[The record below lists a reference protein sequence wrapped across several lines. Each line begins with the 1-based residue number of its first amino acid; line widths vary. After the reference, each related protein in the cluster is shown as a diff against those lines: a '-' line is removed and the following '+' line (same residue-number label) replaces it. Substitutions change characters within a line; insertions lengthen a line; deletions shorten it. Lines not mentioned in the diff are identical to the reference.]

1 MRRTKIVATLGP
13 SSQDEET
20 LRRMLDAGLD
30 VARLNFS
37 HGTHESHREMCELVR
52 RLAPNYTR
60 GIGIMVDLQGPKI
73 RIGEVGPAGEHRQV
87 RLEEGTPFLLTTR
100 PVEGNEHQVS
110 TTYEYLPQDVKAG
123 DCVYVADGTIELEVQ
138 RVDGPDVHC
147 IVLHGGFLSDH
158 KGINLPGVP
167 ISAPTL
173 TEKDLEDL
181 AFALTLDIDFIALS
195 FVRRARDIALLREK
209 IAAAGRDIAIVAK
222 IERREAL
229 DEFSEILHATDA
241 VMLARGDLGVEVPL
255 AQVPQIQKS
264 VIHQCNDLGI
274 PVITATQMLESM
286 TFSTRPT
293 RAEVSD
299 VANAVHE
306 GTDALMLSA
315 ETASGDFPVE
325 AVRTMAAIAAEA
337 DAALAQDPPH
347 VRITRMRTSGVR
359 KGRGAFGDAIGQ
371 AACRTAEV
379 VEATRI
385 VCLTRLGN
393 TAALIAR
400 YRPGVPITAI
410 TLSEEA
416 RRRCAMIWG
425 VEAVLAIEPISTD
438 ELGAVVDE
446 VLLSNGLSAPNDT
459 VIIAGGMPL
468 AMQTRTNMLKIHTV
482 GESASPTP
490 S

>member
-1 MRRTKIVATLGP
+1 M
-13 SSQDEET
+13 
-20 LRRMLDAGLD
+20 D

-37 HGTHESHREMCELVR
+37 HGTHEGHRETCNLVR
-52 RLAPNYTR
+52 KLAVNYTR
-60 GIGIMVDLQGPKI
+60 SIGVMVDLQGPKI
-73 RIGEVGPAGEHRQV
+73 RTGEIGPPGEHRQV

-100 PVEGNEHQVS
+100 PIEGDATQVS
-110 TTYEYLPQDVKAG
+110 TTYEHLPQDVKAG
-123 DCVYVADGTIELEVQ
+123 DCIFLADGTIELEVQ

-181 AFALTLDIDFIALS
+181 AFALTLDVDFIALS
-195 FVRRARDIALLREK
+195 FVRRASDIEMLREK
-209 IAAAGRDIAIVAK
+209 IVAAGRDIAIVAK

-229 DEFSEILHATDA
+229 DEFSEILNATDA
-241 VMLARGDLGVEVPL
+241 VMLARGDLGVEMPL
-255 AQVPQIQKS
+255 TRVPQIQKS
-264 VIHQCNDLGI
+264 VINQCNDLGI

-293 RAEVSD
+293 RAEAAD
-299 VANAVHE
+299 VANAVYE

-315 ETASGDFPVE
+315 ETASGDFPVD
-325 AVRTMAAIAAEA
+325 AVRIMAAIAAES

-379 VEATRI
+379 VEASRI
-385 VCLTRLGN
+385 VCFTRQGN

-400 YRPGVPITAI
+400 YRPGIPITAI

-416 RRRCAMIWG
+416 SRRCAMIWG
-425 VEAVLAIEPISTD
+425 VEAVLAIDPTSTD
-438 ELGAVVDE
+438 KIGAIVDR
-446 VLLSNGLSAPNDT
+446 VLLSNTLSAPGDT

-482 GESASPTP
+482 GESTPPT
-490 S
+490 SS

>member
-13 SSQDEET
+13 SSSDEET

-37 HGTHESHREMCELVR
+37 HGTHEGHRQNCELVR
-52 RLAPNYTR
+52 RLAANYTR
-60 GIGIMVDLQGPKI
+60 SIGIMVDLQGPKI
-73 RIGEVGPAGEHRQV
+73 RTGEVGPPGEHRQV

-100 PVEGNEHQVS
+100 PVIGDETQVS
-110 TTYEYLPQDVKAG
+110 TTYEHLPQDVKPG
-123 DCVYVADGTIELEVQ
+123 DCIYIADGTIELEVQ

-147 IVLHGGFLSDH
+147 IVLHGGLLSDH

-173 TEKDLEDL
+173 TDKDVEDLE
-181 AFALTLDIDFIALS
+181 FALTLDIDFVALS
-195 FVRRARDIALLREK
+195 FVRRATDIELLRQK
-209 IAAAGRDIAIVAK
+209 IAAANRDVAIVAK

-229 DEFSEILHATDA
+229 DEFEAILQATDA
-241 VMLARGDLGVEVPL
+241 IMLARGDLGVEMPL
-255 AQVPQIQKS
+255 TKVPQIQKS
-264 VIHQCNDLGI
+264 VITQCNDLGI

-293 RAEVSD
+293 RAEAAD
-299 VANAVHE
+299 VANAVYE

-315 ETASGDFPVE
+315 ETASGDFPIE

-337 DAALAQDPPH
+337 DAALADNPPH

-379 VEATRI
+379 VEAKRI
-385 VCLTRLGN
+385 VCLTRMGN

-416 RRRCAMIWG
+416 RRRCSLIWG
-425 VEAVLAIEPISTD
+425 VEAVLAIEPVDTD
-438 ELGAVVDE
+438 EIGPLVDD
-446 VLLSNGLSAPNDT
+446 VLLRNGLSEPGET
-459 VIIAGGMPL
+459 VIIACGMPL

-482 GESASPTP
+482 GESKPA
-490 S
+490 